1 MVETSGFDMV
11 AVVCSS
17 PVESSSDMSDESLD
31 NSEMEEVSER
41 VSASIGES

>member
-1 MVETSGFDMV
+1 MVGDET
-11 AVVCSS
+11 VVCSS
-17 PVESSSDMSDESLD
+17 PVEGGSDTSDESLD